1 MDSKAGDAQM
11 RPARIGLVIPS
22 LEQGGAERVASVLA
36 NEWARSGN
44 EVHVI
49 TFTGRAAFFELDS
62 SINVFDA
69 RRRGSSG
76 ALRLTELPSL
86 FISIRRYALANRLE
100 AALSFMDKYNVF
112 TIACLAFTGVRVTV
126 SDRSSPLKRRPPWL
140 SLLKRLSYSRAAGI
154 IAQTDAAAE
163 MLRRQTGASRI
174 VVIPN
179 PIVLKPI
186 VADVE
191 RKKVI
196 LNVGRL
202 VAEKGQEHLI
212 RAFARSRSPLWTLV
226 ILGEGPMRA
235 RLEALIQELG
245 VGDRVKLPGASTDVE
260 DWYQR
265 SSIFV
270 LSSVLE
276 GFPNVLVEAMAQ
288 ALPCISFD
296 CVAGP
301 RDILD
306 DGSIGLLVPLKD
318 EAGLTDALERLMQSE
333 SLRLGLGRLARE
345 KAEMFSHQVISE
357 RYLAACL

>member
-1 MDSKAGDAQM
+1 MSKIEEG
-11 RPARIGLVIPS
+11 RRRVSIIIPS
-22 LEQGGAERVASVLA
+22 LSHGGAERVASVLA
-36 NEWARSGN
+36 NQWSRDGHD
-44 EVHVI
+44 VHVI
-49 TFTGRAAFFELDS
+49 TFVRLPIFYGIDNGVTYYDASVRDGR
-62 SINVFDA
+62 I
-69 RRRGSSG
+69 
-76 ALRLTELPSL
+76 SL
-86 FISIRRYALANRLE
+86 FDVIRIFFRIRKYVKGRRIE
-100 AALSFMDKYNVF
+100 SALSFMDKYNVF

-126 SDRSSPLKRRPPWL
+126 SDRSSPLKRRPLWL
-140 SLLKRLSYSRAAGI
+140 NLLKRLSYSRAAGV

-163 MLRRQTGASRI
+163 MVRRQTGASHV

-179 PIVLKPI
+179 PIVLKPV

-191 RKKVI
+191 RKKVV

-202 VAEKGQEHLI
+202 VAEKGQEYLI
-212 RAFARSRSPLWTLV
+212 RAFARVPSSLWTLV

-260 DWYQR
+260 DWYRR

-276 GFPNVLVEAMAQ
+276 GFPNVLVEAMAH